1 MLRGKL
7 YEITPGSVADYLIRL
22 AVLVLLHIWL
32 MNARDKITKVD
43 TGLLSKF
50 ESEQTNQVRNH
61 TRAI

>member
-32 MNARDKITKVD
+32 TNARDTISE
-43 TGLLSKF
+43 TGLLSMC
-50 ESEQTNQVRNH
+50 ESEQTNQVGNH